1 MRAFAFWKKGQQ
13 QQWMLNWGVRI
24 TGAQYAYK
32 QDYTC
37 N

>member
-1 MRAFAFWKKGQQ
+1 MRAFAFWRKEKQQ

-32 QDYTC
+32 QD
-37 N
+37 